1 MNSGTKRKI
10 RVIVA
15 DDHPIFR
22 GGLKQIIEEEE
33 GIEIIGEAGDG
44 QKALEMILE
53 KNPDVAILD
62 IDMPKK
68 TGFEVLKEL
77 KKSDNPVKII
87 FLTMYKEENMFNEAM
102 DLGIRGYVLKESA
115 ADDICESI
123 RLVAA
128 GDYAISPLISKYLVK
143 RMTMHEK
150 LRNENPTIDNLTP
163 MERKILKL
171 VSENLSSKEI
181 ADELFISYKTVETHR
196 SNISRKLELH
206 GTLSL
211 VRFALEHKSVL

>member
-1 MNSGTKRKI
+1 MKRKI

-44 QKALEMILE
+44 QKALEMIME
-53 KNPDVAILD
+53 KNPDIAILD

-68 TGFEVLKEL
+68 SGFEVLKDL
-77 KKSDNPVKII
+77 RKSDNPVNII

-150 LRNENPTIDNLTP
+150 LRKENPTIDDLTP

-171 VSENLSSKEI
+171 VSGNMSSKEI

-206 GTLSL
+206 GSLSL
-211 VRFALEHKSVL
+211 VRFALENKSIL